1 MFVAV
6 HPGVRKAEPSVSELA
21 EHEAEDHC
29 WTRAG
34 RENFGILADSADQG
48 SCTFRVK
55 FYK

>member
-6 HPGVRKAEPSVSELA
+6 HPGVREAEPSVSELA

-34 RENFGILADSADQG
+34 RENFGILADSANQG